1 MPNQSTNNEINVI
14 ILAAGQGTRMNSS
27 VSKVLHEVG
36 NKTLIQH
43 VIDAAKPLANSIN
56 VIIGH
61 NSESV
66 KKSTQHSLI
75 KWVLQ
80 KNQLGT
86 GHAVMQAIPNIKKDS
101 MCLILYG
108 DVPLIQTQTLL
119 KLLEKANKTGF
130 SLLTVIQNDPS
141 GYGRIIRDS
150 SKSIQAIIEHKDA
163 NTEELEIDEI
173 NTGIMAITGA
183 LLIKYLNQLEPN
195 NSQGELYLT
204 DIVEKAVK
212 DNVTIASFICENSAE
227 VMGINDKNNL
237 AEAERAHQLKNA
249 EELMKNG
256 LTIKDPSRFD
266 CRGNLTF
273 GNDCIIDVNVV
284 FEGQVSLGKNVLISP
299 NCIIKNSKIGDN
311 AHIMPNSMVEDAVIG
326 SHTSIGPFARIRP
339 ETQIGSHAKIG
350 NFVEVKKSTI
360 DDNTKVSHLSYI
372 GDSQI
377 GKGVNIGAGVITCN
391 YDGVNKNQTTIG
403 DGAFIGSNSQLI
415 APVSIGKNATIG
427 AGSTIT
433 QDAPDD
439 KLTLSRNKQST
450 MSKWKR
456 PQKK

>member
-1 MPNQSTNNEINVI
+1 MPNQSTNNEVNVI

-27 VSKVLHEVG
+27 ISKVLHEVG

-43 VIDAAKPLANSIN
+43 VIDAAMPLASSIN

-66 KKSTQHSLI
+66 KKSIQNNLI

-86 GHAVMQAIPNIKKDS
+86 GHAVMQAIPSIKKDS

-108 DVPLIQTQTLL
+108 DVPLIQTQTLIN
-119 KLLEKANKTGF
+119 LLEKANKTGF

-150 SKSIQAIIEHKDA
+150 SKSIQSIIEHKDA

-183 LLIKYLNQLEPN
+183 LLTKYLNQLEPN

-212 DNVTIASFICENSAE
+212 DNVNIASFICENSTE

-237 AEAERAHQLKNA
+237 AEAERAYQLKIA
-249 EELMKNG
+249 DELMTDG

-266 CRGNLTF
+266 CRGNLIF

-284 FEGQVSLGKNVLISP
+284 FEGEVKLGKNVLISP
-299 NCIIKNSKIGDN
+299 NCIIKNSKIGDH
-311 AHIMPNSMVEDAVIG
+311 AHIMPNSIIEE
-326 SHTSIGPFARIRP
+326 FC
-339 ETQIGSHAKIG
+339 
-350 NFVEVKKSTI
+350 
-360 DDNTKVSHLSYI
+360 Y
-372 GDSQI
+372 
-377 GKGVNIGAGVITCN
+377 
-391 YDGVNKNQTTIG
+391 
-403 DGAFIGSNSQLI
+403 
-415 APVSIGKNATIG
+415 
-427 AGSTIT
+427 
-433 QDAPDD
+433 
-439 KLTLSRNKQST
+439 
-450 MSKWKR
+450 WKPR
-456 PQKK
+456 